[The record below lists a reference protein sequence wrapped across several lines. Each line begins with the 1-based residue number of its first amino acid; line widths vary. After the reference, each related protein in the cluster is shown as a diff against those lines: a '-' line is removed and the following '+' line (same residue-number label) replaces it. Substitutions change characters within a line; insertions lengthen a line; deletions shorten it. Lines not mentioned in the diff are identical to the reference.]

1 MGSVFKYSPATR
13 KGQKLLRAM
22 ATPTGVLAAAG
33 LVGGGL
39 ALGISAPFVAGAAAV
54 GFVVSAVLH
63 LRDPKLQAAMVAPE
77 FDRDLSRLDSAHRPL
92 MIQGLEARDRLESAI
107 HEWQGGENEGLIARV
122 TETLRK
128 IYDSVLW
135 LQRVD
140 RFLASVDQR
149 QLLDRLRNLPVGP
162 VREEIEA
169 QAQEVGNIQGRRE
182 EVLSRI
188 VATTTGIDTLAVKA
202 HSLALTTS
210 DPDQTIDE
218 VRQLRAELNAYAEG
232 LEEIEEHLQ
241 RALPEIGA

>member
-1 MGSVFKYSPATR
+1 
-13 KGQKLLRAM
+13 M
-22 ATPTGVLAAAG
+22 A
-33 LVGGGL
+33 
-39 ALGISAPFVAGAAAV
+39 
-54 GFVVSAVLH
+54 
-63 LRDPKLQAAMVAPE
+63 
-77 FDRDLSRLDSAHRPL
+77 
-92 MIQGLEARDRLESAI
+92 
-107 HEWQGGENEGLIARV
+107 GGENEGLIARV

-135 LQRVD
+135 LQRAD
-140 RFLASVDQR
+140 RFLTSVDQR

-162 VREEIEA
+162 VREEVEA
-169 QAQEVGNIQGRRE
+169 QAQEVGNIQSRRE

-188 VATTTGIDTLAVKA
+188 IATTTGIDTLAVKA

-241 RALPEIGA
+241 QVVPEIEA

>member
-149 QLLDRLRNLPVGP
+149 QLLERLRNLPAGP

-232 LEEIEEHLQ
+232 LAEIEEHLQ

>member
-1 MGSVFKYSPATR
+1 MVTPA
-13 KGQKLLRAM
+13 
-22 ATPTGVLAAAG
+22 GVLAAAG

-39 ALGISAPFVAGAAAV
+39 ALGISAPFIAGAAAV

-77 FDRDLSRLDSAHRPL
+77 FDRDLSRLDSSHRPL
-92 MIQGLEARDRLESAI
+92 MIQGLEARDRLEAAI
-107 HEWQGGENEGLIARV
+107 HEFQGGENEGLIARV

-149 QLLDRLRNLPVGP
+149 QLLERLRNLPAGP
-162 VREEIEA
+162 VREEVEA

-182 EVLSRI
+182 DVLSRI
-188 VATTTGIDTLAVKA
+188 IATTTGIDTLAVKA

-241 RALPEIGA
+241 QAVPEIGA

>member
-22 ATPTGVLAAAG
+22 ATPTGVLAAVG

-63 LRDPKLQAAMVAPE
+63 MRDPKLQAAMVAPE
-77 FDRDLSRLDSAHRPL
+77 FDRDLSRLDSSHRPL

-149 QLLDRLRNLPVGP
+149 QLLERLRNLPAGP

-232 LEEIEEHLQ
+232 LEEIEEHLAQ
-241 RALPEIGA
+241 VVPEIEA

>member
-149 QLLDRLRNLPVGP
+149 QLLDRLRNLPAGP

>member
-1 MGSVFKYSPATR
+1 MGSVFKYNPVARRGS
-13 KGQKLLRAM
+13 KLLRAM
-22 ATPTGVLAAAG
+22 FTPAGVVAAAG

-39 ALGISAPFVAGAAAV
+39 ALGIAVPFVAGAAAV

-63 LRDPKLQAAMVAPE
+63 LRDPKLQAALVAPE
-77 FDRDLSRLDSAHRPL
+77 FDRDLSRLDSNHRPL
-92 MIQGLEARDRLESAI
+92 MINGLEARDRLESAI
-107 HEWQGGENEGLIARV
+107 NEWQGGENEGLMARV

-135 LQRVD
+135 VQRAD
-140 RFLASVDQR
+140 HFLASVDQR
-149 QLLDRLRNLPVGP
+149 RLLDRLRTLPAGP
-162 VREEIEA
+162 VREEMEA
-169 QAQEVGNIQGRRE
+169 QAHEVGEIQNRRE
-182 EVLSRI
+182 EVVARI
-188 VATTTGIDTLAVKA
+188 IATTTGIDTLAVKA

-241 RALPEIGA
+241 QVVPEIET

>member
-1 MGSVFKYSPATR
+1 MGSVFKYNPVTR
-13 KGQKLLRAM
+13 KGSKLLRAM
-22 ATPTGVLAAAG
+22 FTPSGVLAAAG

-39 ALGISAPFVAGAAAV
+39 ALGVSVPFIAGAAAV

-77 FDRDLSRLDSAHRPL
+77 FDRDLSRLDTTHRPL
-92 MIQGLEARDRLESAI
+92 MVAGLEARDRLETAMN
-107 HEWQGGENEGLIARV
+107 EWQGGENEGLMARV

-135 LQRVD
+135 VQRAD
-140 RFLASVDQR
+140 RFLSSVDQR
-149 QLLDRLRNLPVGP
+149 RLIERLGNLPAGP
-162 VREEIEA
+162 VREEMEA
-169 QAQEVGNIQGRRE
+169 QAQEVATIQNRRE
-182 EVLSRI
+182 EVVARI

-202 HSLALTTS
+202 HSLALSTT

-218 VRQLRAELNAYAEG
+218 VRQLRAELNAYAAG

-241 RALPEIGA
+241 QVVPEVEA

>member
-1 MGSVFKYSPATR
+1 MGSVFRYNPVTR

-22 ATPTGVLAAAG
+22 FTPTGVVAAAG

-39 ALGISAPFVAGAAAV
+39 ALGIAVPFVAGAAAV
-54 GFVVSAVLH
+54 GFVVSALLH

-77 FDRDLSRLDSAHRPL
+77 FDRDLTKLDSAHRPL

-107 HEWQGGENEGLIARV
+107 HEWQGGENEGLIARI

-135 LQRVD
+135 LQRAD
-140 RFLASVDQR
+140 RFLTSVDQR
-149 QLLDRLRNLPVGP
+149 QLLDRLRNLPAGP
-162 VREEIEA
+162 VREEVEA
-169 QAQEVGNIQGRRE
+169 QAQEVGNIQSRRE

-188 VATTTGIDTLAVKA
+188 IATTTGIDTLAVKA

-241 RALPEIGA
+241 QVVPEIEA